1 MKDKGPN
8 LIIGFDHNIIKHFNE
23 TRKWAFFLSILELI
37 FMLILIIFGF
47 SFGYILKLLGQE
59 SVLPGSTSLFLGFM
73 YLVIALLYFFPI
85 LFLLRFSI
93 YAKKSIQNKDNS
105 SLVTA
110 FKNLKYH
117 YAYIGIVTA
126 IGIGLYVFMGIIIGI
141 VAILT

>member
-23 TRKWAFFLSILELI
+23 TRKWAFFLSILGLI

-110 FKNLKYH
+110 FKNLKYN

-126 IGIGLYVFMGIIIGI
+126 IGIGLYVFIGIIIGI

>member
-110 FKNLKYH
+110 FKNLKYN

-126 IGIGLYVFMGIIIGI
+126 IGIGLYVFIGIIIGI